1 MNISKIPVRS
11 RIYQSRDLDIWDLI
25 YVATFKIILLFK
37 SVFWNKS
44 RHNFLGPYVSKKKL
58 PSFSIYVFEKLYIW
72 L

>member
-37 SVFWNKS
+37 SVFWNKVQTQFFRS
-44 RHNFLGPYVSKKKL
+44 VCFQKKA
-58 PSFSIYVFEKLYIW
+58 S
-72 L
+72 